1 MILLREAKQIKIQD
15 ATQVAMVF
23 RDLLALED
31 KIARDTEHY
40 YVMHLDVRQTVKLVE
55 LVNIGVLS
63 HTTVHP
69 RETFRRAVVEG
80 SASIIIAH
88 NHPSSDVNPSD
99 DDIRVTEKMRE
110 AGEVLGITLL
120 DHIVF
125 SLKKYFSFRSN
136 CEEVIDK

>member
-1 MILLREAKQIKIQD
+1 VRGPRKTVGSAGALTAPLVKALRQLTDLRPLTIHLLLLCLQVSEGKASAFEKPMILLREAKQIKIQD
-15 ATQVAMVF
+15 ATQVTMVF

-69 RETFRRAVVEG
+69 RETFREQ
-80 SASIIIAH
+80 
-88 NHPSSDVNPSD
+88 
-99 DDIRVTEKMRE
+99 
-110 AGEVLGITLL
+110 L
-120 DHIVF
+120 
-125 SLKKYFSFRSN
+125 
-136 CEEVIDK
+136 